1 MVQYK
6 NKLNWHCSK
15 KSCSAYSATID
26 RSTCNLSLSTPLE
39 GNYVHIDFGKQT
51 SKALIDTGA
60 QISCM
65 SEHIYRK
72 SFKNYEVRPSSLT
85 NIVGVCG
92 EVHRILGLITVPF
105 RLDGIV
111 LEHTFHLFEK
121 LHQPVILGMDF
132 LRQHKARIDL
142 EECTV
147 SFKSTN
153 CSESRENNEEPSD
166 CHISL
171 GQEPRTCVGLV
182 RTVSSV
188 IIEPHSECTLPVK
201 ISFSANSAPLVDDS
215 VLLEPTVALNQEN
228 LVGSK
233 CLSSVDHGSS
243 AYRVLNPTNY
253 PVFLKEDFVIATS
266 HLVDEQNIQQVTDH
280 DEQASVNLLDASVEN
295 KSDEYYE
302 NIAKDLGLNLD
313 NSELS
318 EEQKQ
323 KLYTFLGRNR
333 DIFAKDSS
341 ELTEAKLHKHV
352 IHTTTEKPVSRPPYR
367 QTPKMREE
375 TERQTKEMLA
385 NGIIR
390 ESDTPWH
397 SPIVLV
403 RKRNGE
409 YRFAIDYR
417 ELNKITEP
425 ISFPIPTITEV
436 FDTLAD
442 SKPQIFSLIDA
453 RSGFHQVPLCPSTA
467 EKASFITHQGV
478 FTPTRLQFG
487 LKNSP
492 MCFQN
497 LMSKVLK
504 DLNWKIALVYID
516 DILIFSKNF
525 DEHLDHL
532 DKVFQNLRA
541 ANLKIHPGKCRFAVQ
556 EIVYLAHRINS
567 FGIKIDDSKY
577 QAIETYPVPRNV
589 KNVRAFLG
597 MAQFYR
603 RYIKSFATIALPLNK
618 LLRKDTKFFWTEEC
632 QVAFE
637 TLKKALVTAPVL
649 AFPQFDK
656 PFILAVDASDESIG
670 YVLSQLDA
678 DNREHPVAYGG
689 RALRNEELRWHIT
702 DKEGLSL
709 VEAIRQFRPYL
720 ANVPFTVYTDNVSV
734 KYLQQIKDC
743 QGRLGRWSLLL
754 QGYNMQIIHKS
765 SRNNANADGLSRRS
779 YPPSPEKEEE
789 EPEVCSVGYEVSFC
803 YANDPSDIKVQSV
816 DPVPAKQNTDKQTG
830 CPNLIRLQQNCPDFK
845 AIYKYKTTGEVP
857 DDAKQARTL
866 VAEASQF
873 EVINGLLYHFYSPRS
888 RGLPREE
895 RFVKQLAL
903 PKVMRDDILR
913 SYHDS
918 LAGGGHQG
926 HERTFAAIRLK
937 YYWPKMYDE
946 IGKYVQ
952 SCLLCQQVKRPVH
965 AKPPPLQPLPV
976 ADLFSRWH
984 IDILSGLPTTK
995 DKYKHILVVVD
1006 SYSKWMEAH
1015 PLRSQ
1020 EATEVAAVLYREVI
1034 TRYGAPRTL
1043 ISDRGQTFMSKLTA
1057 AMCELFQITRH
1068 YVSAYH
1074 PATNSVVERAN
1085 SIILQGFRMYCKDQ
1099 QDDWPEI
1106 LPSVMMAHR
1115 MTPCTQ
1121 ASQVSPFF
1129 LLFGRE
1135 MHIPI
1140 DTALLPKDNLSQ
1152 NQKVHLNN
1160 VLKQLETTRK
1170 IATENIKAA
1179 QVRYKHQFDKRSQEP
1194 KFQPAERTWL
1204 YCTKVAVGK
1213 APKLHRKWVGPYYI
1227 TQLGP
1232 HHTFKVRNCAT
1243 NKEVKSLVNGVR
1255 LKPYYDPENRP
1266 TNPPVGME
1274 DINEELDAEEL
1285 VNENLDVGRNI
1296 DPDQAE
1302 PIQARAEANTG
1313 RNKVRNQVRQEANT
1327 NQNIQRDNQVQEEA
1341 NTGKIIQNKAQQQ
1354 SGRNTGNRVE
1364 NQAQKRPN
1372 TGKTDNSRK
1381 QSQSSMVDNVRKLV
1395 DRKNQEKS
1403 QTTGKGRKP
1412 QGKGSVLQ
1420 EKQPLQPQ
1428 TRPREFRQ
1436 SDSQPVTPEPLPGP
1450 SHESDESL
1458 ANREGQDGQ
1467 FREAVRNKMY
1477 SVEDIDKL
1485 LSSRRSNGILYYRV
1499 KWKHP
1504 GSGSTWEYASS
1515 IPQVIIR
1522 VFHASRTMSGKK
1534 RRRPFKG
1541 KHKFFEK
1548 TGSQSS
1554 SQNISNENQRGNG
1567 RSHPEVQ
1574 NNISH
1579 SEVQNCSL
1587 HSEVQSRGS
1596 CLHSEVQSRGSCL
1609 HSEVQS
1615 RGSCSHSEVQS
1626 RGSCPHPEVHCPNN
1640 RLHSEVINKGNGRS
1654 HSEMQSDNGTL
1665 HPRVQNTQ
1673 KNGKLNARKSNG
1685 MENGKENNSQ
1695 ENNVMSASETHTNQ
1709 ENEREFVNSRPRM
1722 VGVKLIRER
1731 SFYLIQYGR
1740 NEPELQSVSMAH
1752 WYARDF
1758 ITHLIEMRR
1767 EDSIQTKIDFI
1778 RNKNKVPQFDPL
1790 KTVMTDT
1797 IHEVR
1802 RAVDGSWE
1810 FLLTFKSLDLSPQW
1824 TSFEYLSPD
1833 SINRLISS
1841 LQSDYYRALG
1851 KRQRY

>member
-72 SFKNYEVRPSSLT
+72 SFKNYEIRPSSLT

-92 EVHRILGLITVPF
+92 EVHRILGLVTVPF
-105 RLDGIV
+105 RLDGVV

-132 LRQHKARIDL
+132 LRQHKAKIDL

-147 SFKSTN
+147 SFKSSN
-153 CSESRENNEEPSD
+153 YSESRENNEEPSV

-188 IIEPHSECTLPVK
+188 IVEPHSECTLPVK
-201 ISFSANSAPLVDDS
+201 ISFSANSAPLVDNS
-215 VLLEPTVALNQEN
+215 VLLEPTVALNQEH

-295 KSDEYYE
+295 ESEINYK
-302 NIAKDLGLNLD
+302 NIAKDLGFNLD

-397 SPIVLV
+397 SPTVLV
-403 RKRNGE
+403 KKRNGE

-425 ISFPIPTITEV
+425 ISFPIPMITEV

-442 SKPQIFSLIDA
+442 SKAQIFSLIDL
-453 RSGFHQVPLCPSTA
+453 RSGFHQVGLCPSTA

-525 DEHLDHL
+525 DEHLEHL
-532 DKVFQNLRA
+532 DKVFRNLRA

-577 QAIETYPVPRNV
+577 QAIETYPVPKNV

-618 LLRKDTKFFWTEEC
+618 LLRKETKFVWTEEC

-637 TLKKALVTAPVL
+637 TLKRALVTAPVL

-670 YVLSQLDA
+670 YVLSQLDS

-689 RALRNEELRWHIT
+689 RALRNEELKWHIT

-779 YPPSPEKEEE
+779 YPPSPKVEEE

-816 DPVPAKQNTDKQTG
+816 DPVPAEQNSDKQTG
-830 CPNLIRLQQNCPDFK
+830 CPNLIRRQQKCPDFK
-845 AIYKYKTTGEVP
+845 AMYMYKTTGEVP

-866 VAEASQF
+866 VAEASQY

-888 RGLPREE
+888 RGLPKEE

-903 PKVMRDDILR
+903 PKVLRDDILR

-952 SCLLCQQVKRPVH
+952 SFLLCQQVKRPVH

-1140 DTALLPKDNLSQ
+1140 DTALLPNDNLSQ
-1152 NQKVHLNN
+1152 NHKVHLNN

-1194 KFQPAERTWL
+1194 KFQPAERVWL

-1313 RNKVRNQVRQEANT
+1313 RNIVRNQVRQEANT
-1327 NQNIQRDNQVQEEA
+1327 DQNIQRDNQVQEEA
-1341 NTGKIIQNKAQQQ
+1341 NTGRRVQNKAQQQ
-1354 SGRNTGNRVE
+1354 SGRNTDNRVENQAQKKPNTDNRVENQAQKKPNTDNRVE

-1372 TGKTDNSRK
+1372 TGKSDDSRK
-1381 QSQSSMVDNVRKLV
+1381 QTQSSMVDNVRKLV

-1428 TRPREFRQ
+1428 TRPRESRQ

-1458 ANREGQDGQ
+1458 ANRERQDGQ
-1467 FREAVRNKMY
+1467 LREAVRNKMF

-1522 VFHASRTMSGKK
+1522 EFHASRTMSGKK
-1534 RRRPFKG
+1534 RRRPLKG

-1554 SQNISNENQRGNG
+1554 NQDTSDETQRGNG

-1587 HSEVQSRGS
+1587 HSEVQNCR
-1596 CLHSEVQSRGSCL
+1596 LHSK
-1609 HSEVQS
+1609 VQS
-1615 RGSCSHSEVQS
+1615 RGSCSH
-1626 RGSCPHPEVHCPNN
+1626 P
-1640 RLHSEVINKGNGRS
+1640 
-1654 HSEMQSDNGTL
+1654 EMQKGSSTL

-1673 KNGKLNARKSNG
+1673 QNGRLNTRESKKY
-1685 MENGKENNSQ
+1685 MENGKKNNTQ
-1695 ENNVMSASETHTNQ
+1695 VHNVMSASETHANQ
-1709 ENEREFVNSRPRM
+1709 ENEQDFVNSKPRM
-1722 VGVKLIRER
+1722 VGVKLIRDR
-1731 SFYLIQYGR
+1731 SFYLVQYGC

-1752 WYARDF
+1752 WYARSF
-1758 ITHLIEMRR
+1758 ITHLIELRR
-1767 EDSIQTKIDFI
+1767 EDSIQNKIDFI
-1778 RNKNKVPQFDPL
+1778 RNKNKVPRFDPL
-1790 KTVMTDT
+1790 KTVMSDT

-1810 FLLTFKSLDLSPQW
+1810 FLLTFRSLDLAPQW
-1824 TSFEYLSPD
+1824 TSFENLSPD

>member
-26 RSTCNLSLSTPLE
+26 RSTCNLALSTPLE

-153 CSESRENNEEPSD
+153 CSESRENNEEPSV
-166 CHISL
+166 CYISL
-171 GQEPRTCVGLV
+171 GQEPKTCVGLV

-188 IIEPHSECTLPVK
+188 IVEPHSECTLPVK

-215 VLLEPTVALNQEN
+215 VLLEPTVGLYQEN

-280 DEQASVNLLDASVEN
+280 DEQASVNLLDESVEN
-295 KSDEYYE
+295 NSEIHYK
-302 NIAKDLGLNLD
+302 NIAKDLGFNLD

-318 EEQKQ
+318 EEQKR

-397 SPIVLV
+397 SPTVLV
-403 RKRNGE
+403 KKRNGE

-442 SKPQIFSLIDA
+442 SKAQIFSLIDL
-453 RSGFHQVPLCPSTA
+453 RSGFHQIGLCPSTA

-525 DEHLDHL
+525 DEHLEHL

-567 FGIKIDDSKY
+567 FGIKVDDSKY
-577 QAIETYPVPRNV
+577 QAIETYPVPKNV

-618 LLRKDTKFFWTEEC
+618 LLRKETKFVWTEEC

-637 TLKKALVTAPVL
+637 TLRRALVTAPVL

-670 YVLSQLDA
+670 YVLSQLDS

-689 RALRNEELRWHIT
+689 RALRNEELKWHIT

-779 YPPSPEKEEE
+779 YPPSPEVEEE

-816 DPVPAKQNTDKQTG
+816 DPVPAEQNPDKQTG
-830 CPNLIRLQQNCPDFK
+830 CPNLIRRQQKCPDFK
-845 AIYKYKTTGEVP
+845 AMYMYKTTGEVP

-866 VAEASQF
+866 VAEASQY

-888 RGLPREE
+888 RGLPKEE

-903 PKVMRDDILR
+903 PKVLRDDILR

-1074 PATNSVVERAN
+1074 PATNSGVERAN

-1152 NQKVHLNN
+1152 NHKVHLNN

-1194 KFQPAERTWL
+1194 KFQPAERVWL

-1313 RNKVRNQVRQEANT
+1313 RNIVRNQVQQEANT
-1327 NQNIQRDNQVQEEA
+1327 DQNIQIDNQIQEEA
-1341 NTGKIIQNKAQQQ
+1341 NTGKIVQNKAQQQ
-1354 SGRNTGNRVE
+1354 SGRNSDNRVENQTQKKPNTYNKVE

-1372 TGKTDNSRK
+1372 TGKSDDSRK
-1381 QSQSSMVDNVRKLV
+1381 QTQSSMVDNVRKLV

-1428 TRPREFRQ
+1428 TRPRESRQ
-1436 SDSQPVTPEPLPGP
+1436 SDSQSVTPEPLPGP
-1450 SHESDESL
+1450 SHESDVSL
-1458 ANREGQDGQ
+1458 ANRERQDGQ
-1467 FREAVRNKMY
+1467 LREAVRSKMF

-1522 VFHASRTMSGKK
+1522 EFHASRTMSGKK
-1534 RRRPFKG
+1534 RRRPLKG
-1541 KHKFFEK
+1541 KHKFFER
-1548 TGSQSS
+1548 TGSQNS
-1554 SQNISNENQRGNG
+1554 SQDTSDETQRGNG
-1567 RSHPEVQ
+1567 RLHPEVQ
-1574 NNISH
+1574 NCRLHSEVQSINSCSH
-1579 SEVQNCSL
+1579 SEVQNCRLHSEVKSRCSCSHPEVQNCRL
-1587 HSEVQSRGS
+1587 HSEVQSRS
-1596 CLHSEVQSRGSCL
+1596 NTS
-1609 HSEVQS
+1609 
-1615 RGSCSHSEVQS
+1615 
-1626 RGSCPHPEVHCPNN
+1626 HPEMQN
-1640 RLHSEVINKGNGRS
+1640 R
-1654 HSEMQSDNGTL
+1654 NGTL
-1665 HPRVQNTQ
+1665 HTLVQNTQ
-1673 KNGKLNARKSNG
+1673 QNGRLNITKSKEY
-1685 MENGKENNSQ
+1685 MENGKKNNTQ
-1695 ENNVMSASETHTNQ
+1695 VHNAMSASETHTNQ
-1709 ENEREFVNSRPRM
+1709 ENEKDFVNSKPRM
-1722 VGVKLIRER
+1722 VGVKLIRDR
-1731 SFYLIQYGR
+1731 SFYLVQYGC

-1752 WYARDF
+1752 SYARSF
-1758 ITHLIEMRR
+1758 ITHLIELRR
-1767 EDSIQTKIDFI
+1767 EDSIQNKIDFI
-1778 RNKNKVPQFDPL
+1778 RNKNKVPRFDPL
-1790 KTVMTDT
+1790 KTVMSDT

-1810 FLLTFKSLDLSPQW
+1810 FLLTFRSLDLAPQW
-1824 TSFEYLSPD
+1824 TSFENLSPD

>member
-1 MVQYK
+1 
-6 NKLNWHCSK
+6 
-15 KSCSAYSATID
+15 
-26 RSTCNLSLSTPLE
+26 
-39 GNYVHIDFGKQT
+39 
-51 SKALIDTGA
+51 
-60 QISCM
+60 
-65 SEHIYRK
+65 
-72 SFKNYEVRPSSLT
+72 
-85 NIVGVCG
+85 
-92 EVHRILGLITVPF
+92 
-105 RLDGIV
+105 
-111 LEHTFHLFEK
+111 
-121 LHQPVILGMDF
+121 
-132 LRQHKARIDL
+132 
-142 EECTV
+142 
-147 SFKSTN
+147 
-153 CSESRENNEEPSD
+153 
-166 CHISL
+166 
-171 GQEPRTCVGLV
+171 
-182 RTVSSV
+182 
-188 IIEPHSECTLPVK
+188 
-201 ISFSANSAPLVDDS
+201 
-215 VLLEPTVALNQEN
+215 
-228 LVGSK
+228 
-233 CLSSVDHGSS
+233 
-243 AYRVLNPTNY
+243 
-253 PVFLKEDFVIATS
+253 
-266 HLVDEQNIQQVTDH
+266 
-280 DEQASVNLLDASVEN
+280 
-295 KSDEYYE
+295 
-302 NIAKDLGLNLD
+302 
-313 NSELS
+313 
-318 EEQKQ
+318 
-323 KLYTFLGRNR
+323 
-333 DIFAKDSS
+333 
-341 ELTEAKLHKHV
+341 
-352 IHTTTEKPVSRPPYR
+352 
-367 QTPKMREE
+367 MREE

-403 RKRNGE
+403 KKRNGE

-504 DLNWKIALVYID
+504 DHNWKIALVYIN

-525 DEHLDHL
+525 DEHLHHL
-532 DKVFQNLRA
+532 DQVFQNLRA

-577 QAIETYPVPRNV
+577 QAIETYPVPKNI

-618 LLRKDTKFFWTEEC
+618 LLRKDSKFVWTEEC

-670 YVLSQLDA
+670 YVLSQLDSV
-678 DNREHPVAYGG
+678 NREHPVAYGG

-779 YPPSPEKEEE
+779 YPPSPEEEEE

-845 AIYKYKTTGEVP
+845 TIYKYKTTGEVP
-857 DDAKQARTL
+857 DDAKLARTL

-895 RFVKQLAL
+895 RFVKQLAR

-1043 ISDRGQTFMSKLTA
+1043 ISDRGQTFMSKLTT

-1152 NQKVHLNN
+1152 NHKVHLNN

-1194 KFQPAERTWL
+1194 KFQPAERVWL

-1255 LKPYYDPENRP
+1255 LKPYYDPDNRP

-1296 DPDQAE
+1296 DHDQAE
-1302 PIQARAEANTG
+1302 PIQARADANTG
-1313 RNKVRNQVRQEANT
+1313 RNIVR
-1327 NQNIQRDNQVQEEA
+1327 NQVQEEA
-1341 NTGKIIQNKAQQQ
+1341 NTSRRVQNKAQQQ
-1354 SGRNTGNRVE
+1354 SGRNTNNRVE
-1364 NQAQKRPN
+1364 NQAQKKQNTDNKVENQARKKPN
-1372 TGKTDNSRK
+1372 TGKSDDSRK
-1381 QSQSSMVDNVRKLV
+1381 QTQSSMVDNVRKLV

-1403 QTTGKGRKP
+1403 QTTGKGKKP
-1412 QGKGSVLQ
+1412 QGKGSAQQ
-1420 EKQPLQPQ
+1420 EKHPLQPQ
-1428 TRPREFRQ
+1428 TRPRESRQ

-1458 ANREGQDGQ
+1458 ANRERQDGQ
-1467 FREAVRNKMY
+1467 LREAVRNKMF

-1499 KWKHP
+1499 KWKRP

-1522 VFHASRTMSGKK
+1522 EFHASLTMSGKK
-1534 RRRPFKG
+1534 RRRPLKG
-1541 KHKFFEK
+1541 KHKFFNK
-1548 TGSQSS
+1548 SGSQSS
-1554 SQNISNENQRGNG
+1554 SQDTSDETQRGNG
-1567 RSHPEVQ
+1567 RLHPEVQ
-1574 NNISH
+1574 NCRLHSKVQSIGSCLHPEVQNCRLHLEVQNCRLH
-1579 SEVQNCSL
+1579 SEVQNCRL
-1587 HSEVQSRGS
+1587 HSEEQSRG
-1596 CLHSEVQSRGSCL
+1596 
-1609 HSEVQS
+1609 
-1615 RGSCSHSEVQS
+1615 CS
-1626 RGSCPHPEVHCPNN
+1626 HPEVHCQNN
-1640 RLHSEVINKGNGRS
+1640 RLHSEVTNKGNNRS
-1654 HSEMQSDNGTL
+1654 HPDMQNENVDLHPEMQNRNGSS
-1665 HPRVQNTQ
+1665 HPQVQNTQ
-1673 KNGKLNARKSNG
+1673 HNGKSHPNVSRDE
-1685 MENGKENNSQ
+1685 MEHSKKNNSQ
-1695 ENNVMSASETHTNQ
+1695 ENNVLSASVTHTNQ
-1709 ENEREFVNSRPRM
+1709 ENKKGDINSRPCM
-1722 VGVKLIRER
+1722 VGVKLIRGR
-1731 SFYLIQYGR
+1731 SFYLIQNGN

-1758 ITHLIEMRR
+1758 ITYLLELRR
-1767 EDSIQTKIDFI
+1767 EDDIQTKIEYM
-1778 RNKNKVPQFDPL
+1778 RNKHKVPEYDPL
-1790 KTVMTDT
+1790 KTVMTDV

-1802 RAVDGSWE
+1802 KAVDGTWE
-1810 FLLTFKSLDLSPQW
+1810 FLLTYKSLELPPQW
-1824 TSFEYLSPD
+1824 TPYAYLSPG
-1833 SINRLISS
+1833 SMSTLIWN
-1841 LQSDYYRALG
+1841 LKSDYYRALG
-1851 KRQRY
+1851 KRL

>member
-26 RSTCNLSLSTPLE
+26 RSSCNLSLSTPLE
-39 GNYVHIDFGKQT
+39 GNYVLIDLGKQT
-51 SKALIDTGA
+51 TKALIDTGA

-72 SFKNYEVRPSSLT
+72 SFKNYEIRASSLS

-132 LRQHKARIDL
+132 LRQHKAKIDL
-142 EECTV
+142 ELCTMT
-147 SFKSTN
+147 FKSSN
-153 CSESRENNEEPSD
+153 NSSENRENNEEPSVW
-166 CHISL
+166 HISL

-188 IIEPHSECTLPVK
+188 IVEPHSECTLPVK

-215 VLLEPTVALNQEN
+215 VLLEPTVGLNQEN
-228 LVGSK
+228 LLGSK

-253 PVFLKEDFVIATS
+253 PVFLKEDFVLATS

-295 KSDEYYE
+295 ESEIHYK
-302 NIAKDLGLNLD
+302 NIAKDLGFNLD

-397 SPIVLV
+397 SPTVLV
-403 RKRNGE
+403 KKRNGE

-442 SKPQIFSLIDA
+442 SKAQIFSLIDL
-453 RSGFHQVPLCPSTA
+453 RSGFHQVGLCPSTA

-541 ANLKIHPGKCRFAVQ
+541 AYLKIHPGKCRFAVQ

-577 QAIETYPVPRNV
+577 QAIETYPVPKNV

-618 LLRKDTKFFWTEEC
+618 LLRKDNKFVWSEEC

-779 YPPSPEKEEE
+779 YPPSPEEEEE

-830 CPNLIRLQQNCPDFK
+830 CPNQVPAKQNTDKQTGCPNLIRLQQNCPDFK
-845 AIYKYKTTGEVP
+845 AVYTYKTTGEVP

-1074 PATNSVVERAN
+1074 PATNAVVERAN

-1152 NQKVHLNN
+1152 NHKVHLNN

-1194 KFQPAERTWL
+1194 KFQPAERVWL

-1232 HHTFKVRNCAT
+1232 HHTFKVRNCAM

-1255 LKPYYDPENRP
+1255 LKPYYDPDNRP

-1296 DPDQAE
+1296 DHDQAE
-1302 PIQARAEANTG
+1302 PIQTRAKANTG
-1313 RNKVRNQVRQEANT
+1313 RNIIRNQVRQEAKT
-1327 NQNIQRDNQVQEEA
+1327 DQNIQRDNQVQEEA
-1341 NTGKIIQNKAQQQ
+1341 NTGRIVQNKAHQQ
-1354 SGRNTGNRVE
+1354 SGRNTNNRVE
-1364 NQAQKRPN
+1364 NQAQKKQNTDTKVENQARKKPN
-1372 TGKTDNSRK
+1372 TGKSDDSRK
-1381 QSQSSMVDNVRKLV
+1381 QTQNSMVENVRKLV

-1403 QTTGKGRKP
+1403 QTTCKGKKP
-1412 QGKGSVLQ
+1412 QGKGSALQ
-1420 EKQPLQPQ
+1420 EKQPLQLKTSPSNI
-1428 TRPREFRQ
+1428 RQ
-1436 SDSQPVTPEPLPGP
+1436 SDSPPLTPEPLPGP

-1458 ANREGQDGQ
+1458 ANRERQDGQ
-1467 FREAVRNKMY
+1467 LREAVSNKMF

-1522 VFHASRTMSGKK
+1522 EFHASRTMSGKK
-1534 RRRPFKG
+1534 RRRPLKG
-1541 KHKFFEK
+1541 KHKFFNK
-1548 TGSQSS
+1548 SGSQGS
-1554 SQNISNENQRGNG
+1554 SQNTSDEKQRENG
-1567 RSHPEVQ
+1567 RSHSEVGDKHSHPEVQ
-1574 NNISH
+1574 N
-1579 SEVQNCSL
+1579 CRF
-1587 HSEVQSRGS
+1587 HSEVQSRS
-1596 CLHSEVQSRGSCL
+1596 
-1609 HSEVQS
+1609 
-1615 RGSCSHSEVQS
+1615 
-1626 RGSCPHPEVHCPNN
+1626 N
-1640 RLHSEVINKGNGRS
+1640 RS
-1654 HSEMQSDNGTL
+1654 HSEEHSQNKHSHTEMQSQDYKLHPEMQNRNGSS

-1673 KNGKLNARKSNG
+1673 HNGKLHPRVSSDE
-1685 MENGKENNSQ
+1685 MEHSKKNNSQ
-1695 ENNVMSASETHTNQ
+1695 ENNVLSASVTHTNQ
-1709 ENEREFVNSRPRM
+1709 ENEQDNINSRPSM
-1722 VGVKLIRER
+1722 VGVKLIRGR
-1731 SFYLIQYGR
+1731 SYYVIQSGN
-1740 NEPELQSVSMAH
+1740 NESELQSVSMAH

-1758 ITHLIEMRR
+1758 ITYLLELKR
-1767 EDSIQTKIDFI
+1767 EDDIQSKIEYM
-1778 RNKNKVPQFDPL
+1778 RNKHKVPEYDPL
-1790 KTVMTDT
+1790 KTVMTDV

-1802 RAVDGSWE
+1802 KAVDGTWE
-1810 FLLTFKSLDLSPQW
+1810 FLLTYKSLELPPQW
-1824 TSFEYLSPD
+1824 VPYAYLSPG
-1833 SINRLISS
+1833 SMSTLIWN
-1841 LQSDYYRALG
+1841 LKSDYYRALG
-1851 KRQRY
+1851 KRL